1 MYEILKPKYL
11 RQLKKKRLNYQF
23 NEDEKKNQRQ
33 IIWEV
38 QQKKTAKESF
48 LPQVTLIIWTQLSYP
63 YIHSNNPCT
72 QNLSLHSFDSTWK
85 YKQGILWNSVGTSY
99 GSQMKDFIE
108 AKDSNIKGGTGAGT
122 RLKLET
128 DFVLLLV
135 IPVLGTVLV
144 CIISFSE
151 NWPKS
156 RGTRVV

>member
-1 MYEILKPKYL
+1 M
-11 RQLKKKRLNYQF
+11 NYQF

-135 IPVLGTVLV
+135 IPILGTVLV
-144 CIISFSE
+144 CIISFLE